1 MNHMPGAVVWGI
13 MCEQEGAFY
22 MCRNSFEQVGQLLHE
37 VVGCH
42 EGAVIATRDEIVEH
56 LVRELGGDVKRS
68 AIDHFS
74 LSLRAQGLGISP
86 RKGFEDGS
94 IIVLRDL
101 REFPTLEGILGVGND
116 EVHVAPGAMFA
127 LSELGELA
135 FTSA

>member
-1 MNHMPGAVVWGI
+1 
-13 MCEQEGAFY
+13 
-22 MCRNSFEQVGQLLHE
+22 MCRKSFEQVGRLLREAVDAHGGAF
-37 VVGCH
+37 VVTP
-42 EGAVIATRDEIVEH
+42 EEIKEH
-56 LVRELGGDVKRS
+56 LRRELGQGVEAS
-68 AIDHFS
+68 AIDHFP
-74 LSLRAQGLGISP
+74 LALRAQGLGISP